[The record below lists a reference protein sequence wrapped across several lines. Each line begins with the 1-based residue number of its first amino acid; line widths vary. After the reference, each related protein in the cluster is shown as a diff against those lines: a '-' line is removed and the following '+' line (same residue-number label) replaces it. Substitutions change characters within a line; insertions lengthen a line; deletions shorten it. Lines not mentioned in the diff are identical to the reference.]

1 MGDKENGIAIAE
13 KIEANGKVG
22 QMTENKPSVYILT
35 HTASIVKDLTLS

>member
-22 QMTENKPSVYILT
+22 QITENKPSVYILT